1 KIVFHYEIT
10 YNNGTGNVTDRFTF
24 YEWEFDFTALM
35 EKNKTNAIKK
45 IYDQTKFLY
54 KNSDSQV
61 QNLAS
66 AIWKN
71 RDNEKEN
78 ITVKNEKLH
87 AVGNANF
94 TLKYEIEDAND
105 ITGKL
110 LIRVRYYY
118 NNVEIQDTGN
128 LSLIEGNCLTGPEW
142 FKKKY
147 VLNFTQQDFLDNM
160 IMYEGR
166 GQFYEKSLAYTY
178 NINVLKQKFSWNN
191 DSLFAYFFKN
201 KITTHRSEIKKLSH
215 SLNGNAGS
223 VEFSLKTAN
232 LIMNKDENT
241 HSIKVQFQTA
251 WNLKMYFYNSIKNL
265 HTAEQEF
272 SMDSIS
278 EDFGP
283 AIQAMFLSAVLYK
296 SYNIG
301 VTDSLSSLTQDMR
314 EVYGIGSNQKPTQ
327 IVPLKNF
334 AKDLAKKESKFP
346 LQATVVWSNSWT
358 HKAEIMADYY
368 EAIKRY
374 NEIRDYS
381 GAARWGTDKQLK
393 EKVDK
398 FFNEDVYYPIK

>member
-1 KIVFHYEIT
+1 
-10 YNNGTGNVTDRFTF
+10 
-24 YEWEFDFTALM
+24 M
-35 EKNKTNAIKK
+35 
-45 IYDQTKFLY
+45 
-54 KNSDSQV
+54 
-61 QNLAS
+61 
-66 AIWKN
+66 
-71 RDNEKEN
+71 
-78 ITVKNEKLH
+78 
-87 AVGNANF
+87 
-94 TLKYEIEDAND
+94 
-105 ITGKL
+105 

-118 NNVEIQDTGN
+118 NNAEIQDTGN

-166 GQFYEKSLAYTY
+166 GQYYEKSLAYTY

-191 DSLFAYFFKN
+191 DSLFAYFFKD

-215 SLNGNAGS
+215 SLNSNAGS
-223 VEFSLKTAN
+223 AEFSLKTAN

-241 HSIKVQFQTA
+241 YSIKVQFQTA

-374 NEIRDYS
+374 KEIRDYS